1 MIDEGGGVYWIFVL
15 ARSSDGSRGLD
26 ALATCTDVAIVVD
39 GVCSFRR
46 IVASSCCFCSS
57 GVMVDHRGTCQI
69 YRVDRRRV
77 KRGATAQETADGAG
91 LGERGEASAAAR
103 SLRLPRRLAGQL
115 RLCTLTSCLA
125 TQKSDAMIAPN
136 PRLRP
141 AAAKVVRAGVSAA
154 P

>member
-1 MIDEGGGVYWIFVL
+1 MIDGGGAVYWIFVL

-77 KRGATAQETADGAG
+77 KRGATAQETGRRRRP
-91 LGERGEASAAAR
+91 RGE
-103 SLRLPRRLAGQL
+103 G
-115 RLCTLTSCLA
+115 
-125 TQKSDAMIAPN
+125 
-136 PRLRP
+136 
-141 AAAKVVRAGVSAA
+141 
-154 P
+154 

>member
-1 MIDEGGGVYWIFVL
+1 MIDGDGAVYWIFVL

-77 KRGATAQETADGAG
+77 KRGQPLRRRQTAPASG
-91 LGERGEASAAAR
+91 RGV
-103 SLRLPRRLAGQL
+103 
-115 RLCTLTSCLA
+115 
-125 TQKSDAMIAPN
+125 
-136 PRLRP
+136 RP
-141 AAAKVVRAGVSAA
+141 APPHVASGSPGGSLGSFDYAR
-154 P
+154 